1 VDGLKEERLVAGSN
15 ENDQK
20 GRGRHSM
27 TRLFERCFVGLL
39 TYFFREDIK
48 VGIHHIT
55 GQDIKRSGIVVH
67 IYYELVSNS

>member
-1 VDGLKEERLVAGSN
+1 
-15 ENDQK
+15 
-20 GRGRHSM
+20 M

-48 VGIHHIT
+48 VGIYHIT